1 MSKTMIRLT
10 TILLAVAVM
19 FTLAGVAEAGNLAPR
34 KAPGFDTMIGV
45 GEQGSLLGQ
54 AWAWLTSLWTWET
67 HETVAKTGSGAG
79 DSGSTT
85 NTTTTCTKP
94 EGCDAGWGLD
104 PNG

>member
-10 TILLAVAVM
+10 MTLLAVAVM
-19 FTLAGVAEAGNLAPR
+19 FTLAGVAEAGHVAPR
-34 KAPGFDTMIGV
+34 KAPGFNTIV
-45 GEQGSLLGQ
+45 SEQGGFLVQ
-54 AWAWLTSLWTWET
+54 AWAWLTSLWTGET
-67 HETVAKTGSGAG
+67 HQTVVKSGSETG

-85 NTTTTCTKP
+85 NNTTCTKP

>member
-10 TILLAVAVM
+10 ITLLAVAVM

-34 KAPGFDTMIGV
+34 KAPGFNTIVAGGEV
-45 GEQGSLLGQ
+45 GLLSQ
-54 AWAWLTSLWTWET
+54 AWAWLTSLWTGET
-67 HETVAKTGSGAG
+67 HQTVVKSGPATG

-85 NTTTTCTKP
+85 NSNSTCTKP

>member
-10 TILLAVAVM
+10 MILLALAVM

-34 KAPGFDTMIGV
+34 KAPGFNTIAMS
-45 GEQGSLLGQ
+45 EQGGLLGQ
-54 AWAWLTSLWTWET
+54 AWAWLTSLWTGET
-67 HETVAKTGSGAG
+67 LQTVAKTTSTPG
-79 DSGSTT
+79 DGGSTT
-85 NTTTTCTKP
+85 DNTTCPKP